1 MDLEIIVNEKVPG
14 NAIYVSVSAD
24 DERLTVTVSPSVD
37 PIVLSALRTDI
48 STAVR
53 TAIKPA

>member
-1 MDLEIIVNEKVPG
+1 MDLEIIVDETLPG
-14 NAIYVSVSAD
+14 DAIYVSVSAD
-24 DERLTVTVSPSVD
+24 GRLSVTVSPSVD